1 MSPQSYTRNCR
12 DCAHQRDNRC
22 TLSPYEP
29 CDFRPARRIPAAWKV
44 VAILAGAT
52 IAAAILALCTAKP
65 EPTAEAVPHHSAVQL
80 LRQQHRDDLTDW
92 QMLTL
97 ALMLTES
104 RFTPEAV
111 GAAGDRGILQLL
123 PVYVEEA
130 NRLAGTHYTPED
142 AHDIGKALEI
152 FGIVQGAYNPGHDIE
167 AGIYHHNK
175 SSAYK
180 TKALANLET
189 IRRYE
194 AARKAVTK

>member
-1 MSPQSYTRNCR
+1 MTP
-12 DCAHQRDNRC
+12 
-22 TLSPYEP
+22 
-29 CDFRPARRIPAAWKV
+29 RIPLSRCRRCVHFNGHACPLVDLDPCAFISKRRTDWSWRIIAV
-44 VAILAGAT
+44 LLGAIL
-52 IAAAILALCTAKP
+52 AAAILALCTAKP

-123 PVYVEEA
+123 PAYVEEA

-180 TKALANLET
+180 VKALANLET